1 VEEGTVGASRLPT
14 TSRILVLVGVVLALT
29 GSCTGSVNSGDA
41 VSERSSTS
49 TSDRVAMPEP
59 VGPLAGL
66 EWPSGSVPKEMLLH
80 DDGGRLWAVPL
91 DGEPTLIWT
100 HPAAHV
106 YDIAAAPSGHQLAYS
121 VRLPAKNA
129 RDPSWV
135 LYLLDADGRVRTVDV
150 VRGFRYIASPVFL
163 TPPTELDG
171 PVRLYWIRGS
181 EEVSPETG
189 RLMTEVMVLGDK
201 APTHVDVP
209 LRYEEAPWE
218 IHGYA
223 GSWMFTVTL
232 FRTNDVPTRLE
243 VLQNVDFGQA
253 ATDASLTLWGDLEKP
268 VNTDAFTGVAWLT
281 PTEYVV
287 LVVQEF
293 YPERFSL
300 RLFRFG
306 CEQYGSH
313 VVYRG
318 RGIDPGYSDA
328 PWPLLPAGPDHVFV
342 LRRRDVQR
350 VASGREDSAPWLMVD
365 VKTGEIHVTDAR
377 WIPPGRLDGWW
388 TFVQPASHMS
398 PPTTSPDCSD
408 LTWTYP

>member
-1 VEEGTVGASRLPT
+1 MGASRLPT

-281 PTEYVV
+281 PTEYVSSI
-287 LVVQEF
+287 
-293 YPERFSL
+293 PS
-300 RLFRFG
+300 
-306 CEQYGSH
+306 GSVSGSSASAVSSTGPTSSTAEGVSTPDTQTH
-313 VVYRG
+313 RG
-318 RGIDPGYSDA
+318 PCCQ
-328 PWPLLPAGPDHVFV
+328 PALIMCLCCVGGTYNES
-342 LRRRDVQR
+342 RRD
-350 VASGREDSAPWLMVD
+350 
-365 VKTGEIHVTDAR
+365 AR
-377 WIPPGRLDGWW
+377 TRPPGSWSTSR
-388 TFVQPASHMS
+388 PARSA
-398 PPTTSPDCSD
+398 
-408 LTWTYP
+408 